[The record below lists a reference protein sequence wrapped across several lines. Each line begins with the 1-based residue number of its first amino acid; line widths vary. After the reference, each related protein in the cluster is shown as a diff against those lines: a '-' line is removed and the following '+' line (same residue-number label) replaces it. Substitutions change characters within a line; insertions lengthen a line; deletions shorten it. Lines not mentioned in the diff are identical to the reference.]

1 MSNIKKAAKCRAHWW
16 SSVRSTLSGP
26 GYIVKHPLVPPRP
39 TGKPVSSRCARLALR
54 KPCREGAG
62 PEGTCTMLSHQCGG
76 CCAHWCAAHGPN
88 RASVRV
94 AKPASTIASPTCGL
108 VNRRPTRVL
117 GLRRVARN
125 LRCAQAQARRSFG
138 YDPPIVPKRS
148 DGTSF
153 WQPSSSG

>member
-1 MSNIKKAAKCRAHWW
+1 MPRTLVVQCTQHPVRAWVHSKAPPGAAAPDRQTRFLTK
-16 SSVRSTLSGP
+16 TLSGGWSVGP
-26 GYIVKHPLVPPRP
+26 M
-39 TGKPVSSRCARLALR
+39 LA
-54 KPCREGAG
+54 
-62 PEGTCTMLSHQCGG
+62 HQCGG

-108 VNRRPTRVL
+108 VSRRPTRVL

-153 WQPSSSG
+153 GQPSYSG